1 MPLETSYQNPEVV
14 ITTSATPR
22 QEEFAKNVKCIGLI
36 LITYFLVTFTLEESL
51 LLCLSLIVLLVALV
65 MLIQNRP
72 RISMNSIKKVVRVS
86 GRDAS
91 QSFQF
96 APNLV
101 EKIVVKSKHIKP
113 HRNLFGG
120 NRTKTDGQSGQEA
133 DPYTWYYT
141 QMLIKEPRAKKGKKR
156 KGGIALDS
164 FELNDIVEA
173 HYMAQLLSA
182 FTGASAFDVAGKMLP
197 PLKSYIPSKYLK
209 QD

>member
-1 MPLETSYQNPEVV
+1 MPLETSYKNPEVV

-22 QEEFAKNVKCIGLI
+22 QVEYAKSIKCIGLI

-65 MLIQNRP
+65 MLILNRP
-72 RISMNSIKKVVRVS
+72 RIAMNSVKKVVRVS

-101 EKIVVKSKHIKP
+101 EKIVVKSRHIKP
-113 HRNLFGG
+113 HRSLFGSSSQREDQAG
-120 NRTKTDGQSGQEA
+120 
-133 DPYTWYYT
+133 DPNTWYYT
-141 QMLIKEPRAKKGKKR
+141 QMLIREPRAKKGKR
-156 KGGIALDS
+156 RRGGIALDS

-182 FTGASAFDVAGKMLP
+182 FTGASAFDVTGKMLP
-197 PLKSYIPSKYLK
+197 PLKTFIPTKYLK